1 MMINVLIIGG
11 GGREHAFT
19 WKASQSSLVK
29 KVFVA
34 PGNAGTTFEKKA
46 KKISIV
52 LFVLV
57 LIGAILAEKEN
68 IIDYFI
74 KAGSITLTLNVI
86 MMVVAFYIAQ
96 LLGTGTAQKKS
107 ISSECGLQNGTLAIF
122 VASTLFNGGIYLI
135 PAATYSLIMFVTSL
149 IFVFFIKKID

>member
-1 MMINVLIIGG
+1 M
-11 GGREHAFT
+11 
-19 WKASQSSLVK
+19 K
-29 KVFVA
+29 KFLSNFV
-34 PGNAGTTFEKKA
+34 NIFEKKA

-107 ISSECGLQNGTLAIF
+107 ISIECGLQNGTLAIF